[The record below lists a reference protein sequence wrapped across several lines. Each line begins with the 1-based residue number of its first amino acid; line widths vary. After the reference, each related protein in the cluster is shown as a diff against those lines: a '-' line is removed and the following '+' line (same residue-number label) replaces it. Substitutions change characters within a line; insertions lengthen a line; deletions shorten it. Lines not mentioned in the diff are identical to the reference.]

1 MFGANQSASG
11 GPIGSGQNAQTNN
24 GSDHN
29 KPVILSET
37 NAYRNDDFR
46 RALVDKKIQV
56 LYDVDDEDTWITG
69 VITGRFADL
78 EGIDTIFSIK
88 FPEPLGLVQY
98 VLSNKRWQLIE
109 DPSTKIDEKFEKFP
123 NGGGSPKD
131 TGRLGRRKPTEE

>member
-56 LYDVDDEDTWITG
+56 LYD
-69 VITGRFADL
+69 L
-78 EGIDTIFSIK
+78 
-88 FPEPLGLVQY
+88 
-98 VLSNKRWQLIE
+98 
-109 DPSTKIDEKFEKFP
+109 
-123 NGGGSPKD
+123 
-131 TGRLGRRKPTEE
+131 